1 MLPRYTAW
9 IWHTHTFRE
18 DERDMIA
25 VLRGEGHTLRF
36 IAKKMERDPG
46 ALSRELKRNA
56 PPIHTGYYLPHKAH
70 ERAVNRNS
78 KSHQRERLKSSR
90 IRSYVRRRIK
100 ADWSPELTAG
110 RWNTLH
116 PDDPISYEAIYQWV
130 YVDARDL
137 IPYLVRAHKKRE
149 RRGYSRKHKKSH
161 IPNRISIMERPEDAT
176 FRTRAGH
183 WETDTAVSRQS
194 KAALQITVERKTR
207 YTRVAKLPA
216 KTAHAM
222 LVALTRRLSRV
233 PTSLCKTI
241 TYDNGSENTD
251 HEKTNRILGTQSY
264 FCEPYHSWE
273 KGTVENTI
281 GLVRRFLPK
290 KTDFAIVSS
299 KDIRRIERWLNNRPR
314 KCLNFKTPAEAM
326 KTERVALAG

>member
-1 MLPRYTAW
+1 MIYT
-9 IWHTHTFRE
+9 HLSQ
-18 DERDMIA
+18 DERDVIA
-25 VLRGEGHTLRF
+25 VLRGEGHTIRS
-36 IAKKMERDPG
+36 IAKQMKRDPG
-46 ALSRELKRNA
+46 TLSRELKRNA

-70 ERAVNRNS
+70 ERAVLRNQH
-78 KSHQRERLKSSR
+78 SHRRERLKDSR

-116 PDDPISYEAIYQWV
+116 PESSISHEAIYQWI
-130 YVDARDL
+130 YIDAKEL
-137 IPYLVRAHKKRE
+137 IPCLVRAHKKRQS
-149 RRGYSRKHKKSH
+149 RGYSRKHKKSH
-161 IPNRISIMERPEDAT
+161 IPNRISLLERPEDAT
-176 FRTRAGH
+176 FRTRVGH

-194 KAALQITVERKTR
+194 KAALQVTVERKTR
-207 YTRVAKLPA
+207 YTRIAKLQN

-222 LVALTRRLSRV
+222 RVGLTRRLSRV
-233 PTSLCKTI
+233 PTAMCKTI

-251 HEKTNRILGTQSY
+251 HEETNRILGTQSY

-299 KDIRRIERWLNNRPR
+299 KDVRTIERWLNNRPR
-314 KCLNFKTPAEAM
+314 KCLNFNTPAEAM
-326 KTERVALAG
+326 KAERVALAG

>member
-1 MLPRYTAW
+1 MTYT
-9 IWHTHTFRE
+9 HLSQ

-36 IAKKMERDPG
+36 IAKKMKRDPG
-46 ALSRELKRNA
+46 TLSRELKRNA
-56 PPIHTGYYLPHKAH
+56 PPVHTGYYLPHKAN
-70 ERAVNRNS
+70 ERAVLRNQ
-78 KSHQRERLKSSR
+78 KSHQRERLKNPQ

-100 ADWSPELTAG
+100 AGWSPELTAG

-116 PDDPISYEAIYQWV
+116 PESPISYEAIYQWI
-130 YVDARDL
+130 YADARDL

-161 IPNRISIMERPEDAT
+161 IPNRISISERPKDAT
-176 FRTRAGH
+176 FRTSVGH

-194 KAALQITVERKTR
+194 KAALQVSAERKTR
-207 YTRVAKLPA
+207 YTRIGKLPA
-216 KTAHAM
+216 KTARAM
-222 LVALTRRLSRV
+222 RVALTRRLSRI
-233 PTSLCKTI
+233 PTDMRKTI

-251 HEKTNRILGTQSY
+251 HEETNRILGTQSY

-299 KDIRRIERWLNNRPR
+299 KDIRKIEYWLNNRPR

-326 KTERVALAG
+326 KAERVALTG

>member
-1 MLPRYTAW
+1 MAYT
-9 IWHTHTFRE
+9 HLTN
-18 DERDMIA
+18 DERDLIA
-25 VLRGEGHTLRF
+25 VLRGEGASLRS
-36 IAKKMERDPG
+36 IARQMKRDPG
-46 ALSRELKRNA
+46 TLSRELKRNA
-56 PPIHTGYYLPHKAH
+56 PPIRTGYYLPHKAH
-70 ERAVNRNS
+70 ERAVKRNQE
-78 KSHQRERLKSSR
+78 SHTRERLKNPK

-110 RWNTLH
+110 RWNELH
-116 PDDPISYEAIYQWV
+116 PDASISYEAIYQWI
-130 YVDARDL
+130 YADARDL
-137 IPYLVRAHKKRE
+137 IPCLVRAHKKRE

-161 IPNRISIMERPEDAT
+161 IPNRISISMRPKEVAG
-176 FRTRAGH
+176 RKKAGH

-194 KAALQITVERKTR
+194 KAALQITTERKTR
-207 YTRVAKLPA
+207 YTRIAKLSG

-222 LVALTRRLSRV
+222 KVGLTRRLSRV
-233 PTSLCKTI
+233 PVRLRKTI
-241 TYDNGSENTD
+241 TYDNGTENTD
-251 HEKTNRILGTQSY
+251 HEEANRILGTKSY

-281 GLVRRFLPK
+281 GIIRRFLPK

-326 KTERVALAG
+326 KAERVALAG

>member
-1 MLPRYTAW
+1 MAYT
-9 IWHTHTFRE
+9 HLSQ

-25 VLRGEGHTLRF
+25 VLRGEGQSLRT
-36 IAKKMERDPG
+36 IAQQIHRDPG
-46 ALSRELKRNA
+46 TLSRELKRNA

-70 ERAVNRNS
+70 ERAVQRNQH
-78 KSHQRERLKSSR
+78 SHRRERLKSPK
-90 IRSYVRRRIK
+90 IRDYVRRRIK

-110 RWNTLH
+110 RWNALH
-116 PDDPISYEAIYQWV
+116 PENPISHEAIYQWI
-130 YVDARDL
+130 YVDSRDC
-137 IPYLVRAHKKRE
+137 IEYLVRAHKKRE

-161 IPNRISIMERPEDAT
+161 IPNRISISERPKEAGQ
-176 FRTRAGH
+176 RKVAGH

-194 KAALQITVERKTR
+194 RAALQITTERKTR
-207 YTRVAKLPA
+207 YTRIATLHA
-216 KTAHAM
+216 KTAYAM
-222 LVALTRRLSRV
+222 RVGLTCRLSRV
-233 PTSLCKTI
+233 DARLRTSI

-251 HEKTNRILGTQSY
+251 HEETNRILGTQSY

-281 GLVRRFLPK
+281 GLIRRFLPK

-299 KDIRRIERWLNNRPR
+299 TDIRKIERWLNNRPR

-326 KTERVALAG
+326 KAERVALTG